1 MSLPENNST
10 QRALRREWVAARLI
24 VIGGLILG
32 IAVVGYFAYQQWQAA
47 NNALKGVATQTAPR
61 RKINA
66 KALAEAELEV
76 CSAELIRA
84 KALGIV
90 PQYGVLVSPHL
101 IRGNIANRYVCEAG
115 TSLTHYY
122 IAADLLCNKLAD
134 ARCVSIYRIAV
145 KGGMLVYARPQ

>member
-1 MSLPENNST
+1 MSMPEHDST
-10 QRALRREWVAARLI
+10 QRALRREWAAARMI

-32 IAVVGYFAYQQWQAA
+32 FAVVAYLAYEQWQAS
-47 NNALKGVATQTAPR
+47 NNALKSIATQTAPK
-61 RKINA
+61 RKIDA

-90 PQYGVLVSPHL
+90 PQYGVLASAHL

-115 TSLTHYY
+115 THLTRYY
-122 IAADLLCNKLAD
+122 IAADLLCNKLAE
-134 ARCVSIYRIAV
+134 ARCVSVYRIAV